1 MVYIIFKNSLVL
13 FANFPQKINKQAAA
27 QATKVNHSSQARM
40 TVVHY
45 KVEVFIIVVGVV
57 LVLIPPSFLIASPQ
71 IRDASFRETVV
82 LLLEHSRSG
91 AAGLVINRVSELPLR
106 DFVQIEGAELPA
118 HIHAWNGGPTEQT
131 KGIILHNRPTR
142 TDFDNPGDV
151 FALSA
156 TEGTLHKLIKA
167 SKPRAPNKNSLAV
180 LYPYRFLI
188 GCVGWHEGE
197 LDHQLQ
203 FGDWLQLALDQDLLF
218 NTAVDDMWQH
228 ALSIL
233 GIVPARIIP
242 LHQPWAH

>member
-1 MVYIIFKNSLVL
+1 MSVL
-13 FANFPQKINKQAAA
+13 
-27 QATKVNHSSQARM
+27 
-40 TVVHY
+40 HY
-45 KVEVFIIVVGVV
+45 NIEVSAMIVGVV
-57 LVLIPPSFLIASPQ
+57 SVLIPPSFLIASPQ
-71 IRDASFRETVV
+71 IRDTGLRETVV

-91 AAGLVINRVSELPLR
+91 ATGLIVNRVSELPLR
-106 DFVQIEGAELPA
+106 DFVQISGSELPA
-118 HIHAWNGGPTEQT
+118 NIPAWNGGHTEPT

-142 TDFDNPGDV
+142 AEFNNPGDV

-156 TEGTLHKLIKA
+156 SEGTLHRLVKA
-167 SKPRAPNKNSLAV
+167 SQPHLHPKNSLAV

-188 GCVGWHEGE
+188 GCISWHAGE

-233 GIVPARIIP
+233 GITPARIIP
-242 LHQPWAH
+242 LHQPYVH

>member
-1 MVYIIFKNSLVL
+1 MHVL
-13 FANFPQKINKQAAA
+13 
-27 QATKVNHSSQARM
+27 
-40 TVVHY
+40 HY
-45 KVEVFIIVVGVV
+45 NIEVFVMVVGVV

-106 DFVQIEGAELPA
+106 DFVQIEREELPA
-118 HIHAWNGGPTEQT
+118 HIPAWNGGPTEQT

-151 FALSA
+151 FGLSA
-156 TEGTLHKLIKA
+156 TEGALRKLIKA
-167 SKPRAPNKNSLAV
+167 SKPSLHHKHNLAM

-188 GCVGWHEGE
+188 GCVDWHAGE

-233 GIVPARIIP
+233 GITPARIIP